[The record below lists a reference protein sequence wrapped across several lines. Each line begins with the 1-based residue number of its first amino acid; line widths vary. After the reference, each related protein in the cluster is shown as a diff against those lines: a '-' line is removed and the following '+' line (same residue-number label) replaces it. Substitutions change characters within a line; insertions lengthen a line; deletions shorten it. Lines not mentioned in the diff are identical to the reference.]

1 MSEVKE
7 FWEWCGFKWDDN
19 YWGDCWCEYPDGTR
33 VHFHP
38 EADKDNE
45 GYEPVLDLN
54 NLFKWAVPKAVK
66 VIQDAFICIQEAAM
80 QHLFSEWLAIYWKP
94 RQEPISIAEALY
106 KAIQKIRRENES

>member
-1 MSEVKE
+1 MTEELKE
-7 FWEWCGFKWDDN
+7 FWEWCGFERYGYQGNERTLMRWK
-19 YWGDCWCEYPDGTR
+19 YPDSSRNYVT
-33 VHFHP
+33 P
-38 EADKDNE
+38 N
-45 GYEPVLDLN
+45 LDLN